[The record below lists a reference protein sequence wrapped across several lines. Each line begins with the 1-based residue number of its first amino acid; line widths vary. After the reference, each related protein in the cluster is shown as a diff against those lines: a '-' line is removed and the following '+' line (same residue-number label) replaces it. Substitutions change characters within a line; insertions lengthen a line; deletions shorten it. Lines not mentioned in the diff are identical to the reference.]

1 MIKKKKNSKMTCII
15 ITPILITIGI
25 YIRLNWFLKI
35 SMAKLI
41 FNIDRKILKRLVIIK
56 KISIK
61 LIFSKYIDL
70 A

>member
-1 MIKKKKNSKMTCII
+1 MTCII